1 MVLAAAAVA
10 PTAGWAPAVP
20 PERTAGSA
28 ESARSV
34 PSVPSAQERS
44 CEGVGKGRRGFP
56 VVARLRGP
64 DAFRA
69 GGVPEAWVLELTNR
83 SARVCAG
90 LHPVVVLT
98 DERRSLL
105 PSQAALFFFDGERPR
120 AVDFEGTDRAEL
132 VGVFGDE
139 RRARKGDFDG
149 FTVRAGETVRVRVL
163 LSVAPDAAANEV
175 TAEAVVVRRAGAGGA
190 DGEWV
195 GRSQDP
201 YRFRIRP
208 AAAPAHGASGPSAA
222 RDAPFPWRPVTA
234 ATAAAG
240 ALAVAAA
247 WTVRRVRR
255 RRPVRPGAPSGERGN
270 AGGGTWTG
278 AGGA

>member
-1 MVLAAAAVA
+1 M
-10 PTAGWAPAVP
+10 
-20 PERTAGSA
+20 
-28 ESARSV
+28 
-34 PSVPSAQERS
+34 
-44 CEGVGKGRRGFP
+44 GKGRRGFP

-83 SARVCAG
+83 SARACAG

-132 VGVFGDE
+132 VGVFGEE
-139 RRARKGDFDG
+139 RRGRKGDFDG
-149 FTVRAGETVRVRVL
+149 FTVPAGGTVRVRVL

-208 AAAPAHGASGPSAA
+208 ADAPVRGAAGPAAA
-222 RDAPFPWRPVTA
+222 QDDPFPWRPVTA
-234 ATAAAG
+234 ATAAAF
-240 ALAVAAA
+240 AAAGA
-247 WTVRRVRR
+247 WTVRHVRR
-255 RRPVRPGAPSGERGN
+255 RRRAE
-270 AGGGTWTG
+270 
-278 AGGA
+278 